1 MTIVEVDGAYTK
13 PQEVDMLYI
22 ATAQRYTVLLKTK
35 SGSDKNYAITASMDT
50 NDFDST
56 PSFVRQNVTAA
67 LIYNESKAY
76 PEPLPPFDTNA
87 LNMYDDFNLIP
98 YDDMALYDGKPDL
111 TITLDLNFFEQDNQN
126 RAGFNNIT
134 YLAQKAPSLVTAL
147 TTGKAARNASIY
159 GANTQAFV
167 ATYGDLVEVVV
178 NNYDT
183 GAHIM
188 HIHGHQPQLVARV
201 AGALDDQGDITIQAV
216 YDGNT
221 SKFPKTPIRRDTWVL
236 AAAGY
241 TVVRFIANNPG
252 VWIIHCHMEWHVDAG
267 LTATLVEAPLML
279 QAQAFPATMDQ
290 LCLAQNSTVSGNA
303 AGNVEDPYDLDGE
316 VTVCPP
322 YQNG

>member
-1 MTIVEVDGAYTK
+1 MTIVEVDGVYTK
-13 PQEVDMLYI
+13 PQEVDVIYI
-22 ATAQRYTVLLKTK
+22 ATAQRYSVLLTTKT
-35 SGSDKNYAITASMDT
+35 GSDKNYAITASMDT

-67 LIYNESKAY
+67 LIYDELKAY
-76 PEPLPPFDTNA
+76 PTPLHQFDIDGVDI
-87 LNMYDDFNLIP
+87 YDDFNLVP
-98 YDDMALYDGKPDL
+98 YDDLALYDGTPDL
-111 TITLDLNFFEQDNQN
+111 TITLDLTFFEQDDQN

-134 YLAQKAPSLVTAL
+134 YLAQKVPTLATAL
-147 TTGKAARNASIY
+147 TTGKAATNASIY
-159 GANTQAFV
+159 GTNTQAFI
-167 ATYGDLVEVVV
+167 ATYGDLVEVVI

-201 AGALDDQGDITIQAV
+201 EGVVDDQGNITDQAV

-221 SKFPKTPIRRDTWVL
+221 SDFPETPIRRDTWLL

-252 VWIIHCHMEWHVDAG
+252 IWIIHCHMEWHVDAG

-279 QAQAFPATMDQ
+279 QAQTFPLEMIQ
-290 LCLAQNSTVSGNA
+290 LCLAQNSTTSGNA
-303 AGNVEDPYDLDGE
+303 AGNIDDPYDLDGQM
-316 VTVCPP
+316 TICPQ